1 MVQKFADLHVHT
13 QASDGEYSPEEVV
26 RQAREAGLAAM
37 GISDHDSVGGIEEA
51 LQAGEKFGV
60 EVIPGIEL
68 SSELGT
74 REIHMLGYL
83 IDWRN
88 RKFRVILNII
98 QDVRKWRAQKMV
110 EKLQGLGLDITY
122 DEVLE
127 EAGDAKS
134 ICRPHIAR
142 VMLKH
147 GHVEEFQDAFD
158 RYLRNDGP
166 AYVKRYEM
174 SPSDAIQT
182 IRGVGGI
189 PVLAHPVF
197 AQADEMLPA
206 YIELGLRGLEAYHIK
221 HDEETSKHYEGL
233 ARRYELLITGGTD
246 AHGPDDPVGTVRVPY
261 ELVERLKAAHEA
273 RS

>member
-1 MVQKFADLHVHT
+1 MVQRFADLHVHT
-13 QASDGEYSPEEVV
+13 RASDGKYAPEEVV

-51 LQAGEKFGV
+51 LEAGEKFGV

-74 REIHMLGYL
+74 REVHILGYF
-83 IDWRN
+83 IDWRD
-88 RKFRVILNII
+88 RKFQVLLNII
-98 QDVRKWRAQKMV
+98 QDVRKWRARKMV

-122 DEVLE
+122 EEVLE
-127 EAGDAKS
+127 EAGDAKA

-158 RYLRNDGP
+158 RYLKNDGP

-174 SPSDAIQT
+174 PPSDAIQS
-182 IRGVGGI
+182 IRRVGGI

-221 HDEETSKHYEGL
+221 HDEEASRRYEEL
-233 ARRYELLITGGTD
+233 ARRYNLLITGGTD
-246 AHGPDDPVGTVRVPY
+246 AHGPDDPVGTVRIPY
-261 ELVERLKAAHEA
+261 EYVERLKAAHKA
-273 RS
+273 KS